1 MKRSRI
7 LLLVAVSVAAALYF
21 GISATARAGYGSPTA
36 YQVEISA
43 NPSGE
48 GLWFW
53 ASLDQGGGGGDY
65 QETDCVHIPGL
76 HAAAHDAGEV
86 HDWWIDTV
94 NNTLHIDGVLLV
106 GGAETA
112 NLVVPL
118 PAGGGFGHVMGSIEV
133 DFAGVGIPIITGTM
147 DRAQIQIAP

>member
-7 LLLVAVSVAAALYF
+7 LLLLGACFAAALYF
-21 GISATARAGYGSPTA
+21 GMSSTAHAGYGSSTA

-43 NPSGE
+43 NPQGE

-53 ASLDQGGGGGDY
+53 GALDTGGGGGDY
-65 QETDCVHIPGL
+65 QETDCVHVPGL

-86 HDWWIDTV
+86 DDWWIDVGT
-94 NNTLHIDGVLLV
+94 NTLHIDGVMVVDNLEKV
-106 GGAETA
+106 

-118 PAGGGFGHVMGSIEV
+118 PAGGGLGHATGTVEV
-133 DFAGVGIPIITGTM
+133 DFVSGFRIIEGPL

>member
-7 LLLVAVSVAAALYF
+7 VLLLGVCLAAALYF
-21 GISATARAGYGSPTA
+21 GISSTAHAGYGSPTA

-43 NPSGE
+43 NPPGE

-53 ASLDQGGGGGDY
+53 SALDTGGGGGDY
-65 QETDCVHIPGL
+65 QETDCVHVPGL

-86 HDWWIDTV
+86 HDWWIDTAT
-94 NNTLHIDGVLLV
+94 NTLHIDGVLLV

-118 PAGGGFGHVMGSIEV
+118 PAGGGFGHVSGSIEV
-133 DFAGVGIPIITGTM
+133 DFAGVGIPIITGTFGN
-147 DRAQIQIAP
+147 AQIQIAP

>member
-7 LLLVAVSVAAALYF
+7 LLLVAVSVTAALYF
-21 GISATARAGYGSPTA
+21 GISATAKAGYGSPTA

-53 ASLDQGGGGGDY
+53 ASLDQGGG
-65 QETDCVHIPGL
+65 
-76 HAAAHDAGEV
+76 
-86 HDWWIDTV
+86 
-94 NNTLHIDGVLLV
+94 
-106 GGAETA
+106 
-112 NLVVPL
+112 
-118 PAGGGFGHVMGSIEV
+118 FGHVMGPIEV
-133 DFAGVGIPIITGTM
+133 DFAGVGFPIITGTM